1 MFHNPLYKNM
11 GSKSCSNKCDEHMSH
26 MAKHHQNGCQKMT
39 PATRSPNPRL
49 HDSSLSEA
57 KMNPKRQR
65 TSIDRRNI
73 SIFALF
79 TKNTMW
85 YLVSILKNLVV
96 SKLNSQ
102 IWISAKNTVWSIN
115 LQSTQQHKS
124 IVCIAMLKKP
134 NLQQFMCPIYVHDF
148 LFQKQK
154 HHKTH
159 GFPPFYTT

>member
-1 MFHNPLYKNM
+1 MFKQVWWSHVPYGKTSPKRMSKNDTCHPI
-11 GSKSCSNKCDEHMSH
+11 SQS
-26 MAKHHQNGCQKMT
+26 T
-39 PATRSPNPRL
+39 PSWFLAY
-49 HDSSLSEA
+49 EA

-73 SIFALF
+73 SIFALS
-79 TKNTMW
+79 TINTMW
-85 YLVSILKNLVV
+85 YLVSILKKLVV

-102 IWISAKNTVWSIN
+102 IWISAKNTVWSTN

-134 NLQQFMCPIYVHDF
+134 NLQQFMCPIYVHDC

-154 HHKTH
+154 HHKTR
-159 GFPPFYTT
+159 GFPPF